1 MDMRRCTVAGMFY
14 PGEPAHLEQLLQAF
28 FSRRRQEGEEAMG
41 IVSPHAG
48 ITLSGETASY
58 AYSTVSPDFDGTFV
72 IIGPSHRGFQTCTS
86 AMSWETPLGVIDA
99 DGDLVDLLDLP
110 VDDVSMAESENS
122 LEVQM
127 PFIKFRFPRAR
138 IAPILMG
145 DQRPESARL
154 IADRVLG
161 AWRTSSRDI
170 RVVASSDFS
179 HYVPEPRARAD
190 DQYVID
196 ALGDLDVDEFYR
208 RLRERNL
215 SACGYGP
222 IAAMCTACRERG
234 ARRGALLHY
243 TTSGEMTEDY
253 DQVVGYAA
261 IAVI

>member
-28 FSRRRQEGEEAMG
+28 FSRRRQEEEAMG

-48 ITLSGETASY
+48 ITLSGETAAH
-58 AYSTVSPDFDGTFV
+58 AYSAIPSDFDGTFV

-99 DGDLVDLLDLP
+99 DENLVDLLDIP
-110 VDDVSMAESENS
+110 VDDVSVAEPENS

-127 PFIKFRFPRAR
+127 PFVKFRFPRAR

-154 IADRVLG
+154 IGEKVLE
-161 AWRTSSRDI
+161 AWRNSSRDI

-179 HYVPEPRARAD
+179 HYIPESRARAD
-190 DQYVID
+190 DRYVIE

-222 IAAMCTACRERG
+222 IAAMCIACREQG
-234 ARRGALLHY
+234 ARKGTLLHY
-243 TTSGEMTEDY
+243 TTSGETTEDY